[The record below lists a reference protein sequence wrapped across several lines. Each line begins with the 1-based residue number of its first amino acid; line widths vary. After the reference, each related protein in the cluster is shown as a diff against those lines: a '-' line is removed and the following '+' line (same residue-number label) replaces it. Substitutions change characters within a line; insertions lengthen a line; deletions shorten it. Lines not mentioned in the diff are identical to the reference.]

1 MRSTIFSVAI
11 GLSLL
16 AGCSSD
22 SSSSRTRSS
31 RDYDG
36 RYTRDDYN
44 RSSDAARQAGDRNT
58 RRTDLEDDGRLNGS
72 ARSYEERKASRAA
85 DQGDYDAARK
95 EAELRRERQ
104 LDR

>member
-1 MRSTIFSVAI
+1 MRSTIFSLAL

-22 SSSSRTRSS
+22 DHDSTRHRTSS
-31 RDYDG
+31 
-36 RYTRDDYN
+36 DDYN

-58 RRTDLEDDGRLNGS
+58 RTADLEDDGRLNGS
-72 ARSYEERKASRAA
+72 ARTYEERKASRAA
-85 DQGDYDAARK
+85 DHGDYDAARR